1 MTAER
6 DSTMTLEQAI
16 AYLHPHVTSSHN
28 ADWKKKRDAWD
39 VILDHLAARDAVVS
53 DEDVRLFWNRIGQAH
68 PTPQLVRDALV
79 WFSTRMPSTAK
90 IQPTYYVK
98 HPDGSFSEAD
108 MTCLVVMSRSDMAA
122 IAETMQAFAAR
133 PASVPVGWN
142 VERGDDGE
150 SIWLRNGTASIRYW
164 RNDGLFHWFLDDMLA
179 QRDGGCAHEWFDATN
194 SHVSGTAYCKTCGK
208 LDSLSNHPEA
218 RP

>member
-1 MTAER
+1 MTTAR
-6 DSTMTLEQAI
+6 DSTMTFVRCDECSGTGQAYVYVGTI
-16 AYLHPHVTSSHN
+16 PSSYLDPPEEIRELDVCPKCDGVCFVT
-28 ADWKKKRDAWD
+28 
-39 VILDHLAARDAVVS
+39 LATRDAVAS

-122 IAETMQAFAAR
+122 IDETMQAFIDSRKMA
-133 PASVPVGWN
+133 VPDEHGGEVILEHSGCGHGAQMN
-142 VERGDDGE
+142 QLTVKLYPGDKLLMFRGRLGK
-150 SIWLRNGTASIRYW
+150 A
-164 RNDGLFHWFLDDMLA
+164 MLA
-179 QRDGGCAHEWFDATN
+179 SQDE
-194 SHVSGTAYCKTCGK
+194 VK
-208 LDSLSNHPEA
+208 
-218 RP
+218 